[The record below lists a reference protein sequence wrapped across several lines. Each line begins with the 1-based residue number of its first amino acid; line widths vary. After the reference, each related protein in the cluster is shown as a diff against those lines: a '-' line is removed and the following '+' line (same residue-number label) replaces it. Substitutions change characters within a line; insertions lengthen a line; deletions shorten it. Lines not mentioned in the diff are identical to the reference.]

1 MPTANAIVT
10 PQPLPHG
17 NDEPSEAKIVVSTV
31 REEDAP
37 EATFSPETDDR
48 WAHMPCTD

>member
-10 PQPLPHG
+10 PQPLLPG
-17 NDEPSEAKIVVSTV
+17 NDEPSEAKIVASPA
-31 REEDAP
+31 REEEAP
-37 EATFSPETDDR
+37 ATFSPDSDDR